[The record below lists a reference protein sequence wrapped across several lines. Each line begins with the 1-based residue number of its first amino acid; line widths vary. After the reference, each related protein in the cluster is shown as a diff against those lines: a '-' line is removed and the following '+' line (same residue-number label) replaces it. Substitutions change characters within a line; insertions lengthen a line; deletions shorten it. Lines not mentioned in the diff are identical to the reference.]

1 MLQVADLL
9 GMVRTED
16 LARTVPTN
24 SSQPPSL
31 WPMQWSASL
40 WLLSFN
46 KAFSIIIHSVFVKL
60 GNVSYG
66 QDFTLEAI
74 LFLMLELDSH
84 RYGAGASLWPK
95 KWTHEQQLSQKTTF
109 SPIVIFSIPFLGIL
123 PTRSGYFAL
132 TAKNSKFSHQ
142 LSSEVTSCHHL
153 SIIIITSYQVS
164 SSIIDQPIWTCFIEH
179 VFAPDVTKI
188 PMIPWKT
195 RRSPI
200 KILFEM
206 FKSQLLRHR

>member
-1 MLQVADLL
+1 MTFCSINCCDHFSKSDHLSQSDHFSKIQPTFHLRIVRTGTKTWQWQSQNIHKNVLQKADLL

-31 WPMQWSASL
+31 WPMLWSASL
-40 WLLSFN
+40 SLLSFN

-123 PTRSGYFAL
+123 PTRSGYFAW
-132 TAKNSKFSHQ
+132 TAKKF
-142 LSSEVTSCHHL
+142 
-153 SIIIITSYQVS
+153 
-164 SSIIDQPIWTCFIEH
+164 
-179 VFAPDVTKI
+179 KI
-188 PMIPWKT
+188 
-195 RRSPI
+195 
-200 KILFEM
+200 
-206 FKSQLLRHR
+206 